1 MTRTALRTCT
11 VAIVLAALG
20 AGSCAPR
27 QAPDAPPAL
36 DAPSTP
42 KLIVQ
47 LAVDQF
53 RADYT
58 QRYGAAWTDGLR
70 RLFSEGAVFTE
81 AAYPYAGTVT
91 CAGHAS
97 IGTGAMPADHGM
109 VLNAW
114 FDREQG
120 RRRPCTVDETVSPVG
135 FTKDASGR
143 HSARWMMVP
152 TFAERLD
159 ASQPADA
166 GRVVALSLKA
176 RSAIGLA
183 GHSGDAVVWFDGSA
197 FATSSAYGKPAWAG
211 AHLEAHPIEAQIGE
225 VWTRVRPPATY
236 QGPDADTGVKPP
248 AGWTDRFPHPLSDGD
263 ADAPFYGHWQRSPY
277 SDAYLADLAIAAI
290 DALSLGRG
298 DGTDYLGVSFSALD
312 LVGHTYGPDSHEV
325 QDVLARLDITIGR
338 LLAHL
343 DARVGRDN
351 YVLAFTAD
359 HGVGPVPET
368 MGDAGGR
375 LPSTRIRQE
384 VDGALDAILGAGDHV
399 LDVIGTDVYLA
410 DASRARL
417 DQDGKA
423 VAELRRRLR
432 ALPAVDDV
440 MKAAALAAARQS
452 SDPIVRARGFSF
464 YPGRSGDL
472 LVVLREN
479 FTSSTSGASHGTEHA
494 YDRRVP
500 VILFGSAFKTGTY
513 DGPASPLDIAQTWAR
528 LTGITLEKAAGHSLD
543 RAVK

>member
-1 MTRTALRTCT
+1 MTRPSLRTGT
-11 VAIVLAALG
+11 AAVVLAVIG
-20 AGSCAPR
+20 AGGCAPR
-27 QAPDAPPAL
+27 QAPDASPARE
-36 DAPSTP
+36 AARRPG
-42 KLIVQ
+42 LIVQ
-47 LAVDQF
+47 LAVDQY

-58 QRYGAAWTDGLR
+58 HRYGAAWTEGLR
-70 RLFSEGAVFTE
+70 RLISEGAVFSD

-97 IGTGAMPADHGM
+97 IATGAVPADHGL

-114 FDREQG
+114 FDRDAG
-120 RRRPCTVDETVSPVG
+120 RRRPCTLDASVSPVG
-135 FTKDASGR
+135 FTKDAAGR
-143 HSARWMMVP
+143 HSARWMMLP

-159 ASQPADA
+159 ASQPANA

-183 GHSGDAVVWFDGSA
+183 GHSGDAVVWFEGSA

-211 AHLEAHPIEAQIGE
+211 AHLEAHPIEAQTGE
-225 VWTRVRPPATY
+225 VWTRARPPSTY
-236 QGPDADTGVKPP
+236 AGRDEDLGASPP
-248 AGWTDRFPHPLSDGD
+248 PGWTDRFPHPLSDGK
-263 ADAPFYGHWQRSPY
+263 ADARFYDRWQRSPY
-277 SDAYLADLAIAAI
+277 SDAYLADLAITAI

-298 DGTDYLGVSFSALD
+298 GGTDYLAVSFSALD
-312 LVGHTYGPDSHEV
+312 LVGHKYGPDSHEV
-325 QDVLARLDITIGR
+325 QDVLARLDVTIGR

-343 DARVGRDN
+343 DAAVGRDN

-359 HGVGPVPET
+359 HGVSPVPET
-368 MGDAGGR
+368 MGEAGGR
-375 LPSTRIRQE
+375 LPSARIRRE

-399 LDVIGTDVYLA
+399 LDVIGSDVYLA
-410 DASRARL
+410 DAARVRL
-417 DQDGKA
+417 ERDANATAD
-423 VAELRRRLR
+423 LRRRLR
-432 ALPAVDDV
+432 ALHAVEAV
-440 MKAAALAAARQS
+440 MTAAELAVARHS
-452 SDPIVRARGFSF
+452 RDPDVRARGFSY

-472 LVVLREN
+472 LIVLREN
-479 FTSSTSGASHGTEHA
+479 FTSSTDAASHGTEHA